1 MCLLNTMCGFF
12 DFVAPKKD
20 KCPKC
25 KVKLVECGEIRYKK
39 KINKI
44 KLKKFLI
51 NMTLMKLH
59 VDLALPFL

>member
-1 MCLLNTMCGFF
+1 MKKFKKNMCLLNTMCGFF

-39 KINKI
+39 KMRKVLRCPLCDYR
-44 KLKKFLI
+44 K
-51 NMTLMKLH
+51 MKE
-59 VDLALPFL
+59 

>member
-1 MCLLNTMCGFF
+1 MCGFF

-39 KINKI
+39 KMRKVLRCPLCDYR
-44 KLKKFLI
+44 K
-51 NMTLMKLH
+51 MKE
-59 VDLALPFL
+59 